1 MATGNKVREQLT
13 QKFLAALNQGRIPWE
28 ACWSQGRPENA
39 VTGKTYRGVNAIAL
53 SYAAD
58 ERGYADPRWCT
69 YNQAQQNGW
78 QVKKGETSAT
88 AVEYWAFY
96 DLKEKKLLSWQEMHD
111 KLKADP
117 DYEKHLQLRCR
128 IYPVFN
134 AQQIDGIPAL
144 EERRQTDIGIL
155 RQQRDALIR
164 NMGIRYEEYG
174 NRAFYSPS
182 MDRVVLPPEA
192 SFDDTYSYMATF
204 LHECG
209 HATGHPDRLNRDL
222 SGFKGSESYARE
234 ELRAEIAS
242 AFTAQSLGLQLTPSQ
257 LEHHTRL
264 HAAYIQSWAGIL
276 KDAPDELFRAIKAA
290 EEISDYLIEKGEF
303 NMEHKS
309 TPQLFKSETVQ
320 QRKIMEWLVE
330 QGITNNDITA
340 AQLTSPAMVRVTNP
354 AGQYMDVYCSQDSTV
369 RILDVTEER
378 EADLLQLFW
387 NETNDPETQG
397 WREELTADEAAMV
410 EQWDTQTAS
419 GFSKLASDILE
430 QSAPAEQILV
440 AIESTDDY
448 TDANFHAELHDME
461 KQNPDGS
468 YGTPVNYYRI
478 VKIGDSGRIE
488 VLDKNLVFPT
498 KVQAQAAAESI
509 PYAQLVDYDTLV
521 HEAGKNLTAKYTL
534 EEIPDSPDLRL
545 RFHGYGKI
553 QDYSSVEARPWQA
566 QISRIREI
574 TVDNGITEIGRNVLN
589 DYPAVE
595 EITWPASITHSDPHA
610 LWNCPNLKG
619 ISLPGGAQGRVSA
632 SGLHSPRAIMEL
644 AEKYPGLKIEQYE
657 EISAGLQ
664 QGLAADQ
671 VDMYAKPEFT
681 SAQMNAIRYCLSDGL
696 TADQLQ
702 LIVNP
707 AFDPIQIDIIR
718 SGFKYGMT
726 LEEVTQ
732 YARPEI
738 PAREML
744 DAYWSIRNNSSA
756 PDLMDENLSQGKE
769 APETMTVVMVE
780 PSRQAR
786 IIELPH
792 TLEAMQ
798 QTVGGSIEAAYPFED
813 PVAII
818 CNEEGK
824 LNGLPLNRA
833 LYGEGGDVYDVL
845 CGTFFVTGV
854 GTEDFC
860 SLSPDLAQKYLERF
874 KSPEQFFRINGHIVA
889 LKTEQEN
896 IGQVLDDYL
905 TGQSVSQGSEPAPVA
920 EAPTLNMG
928 G

>member
-1 MATGNKVREQLT
+1 MASSNKVREQLA
-13 QKFLAALNQGRIPWE
+13 QKFLAALDQGRIPWE

-58 ERGYADPRWCT
+58 DRGYTDPRWCT
-69 YNQAQQNGW
+69 YNQAQNNGW
-78 QVKKGETSAT
+78 QVRKGETSPIS
-88 AVEYWAFY
+88 VEYWAYY
-96 DLKEKKLLSWQEMHD
+96 DLKEKKLLSWQEMRD

-134 AQQIDGIPAL
+134 AQQIDGIPVL
-144 EERRQTDIGIL
+144 EERRHTDIGTL
-155 RQQRDALIR
+155 RQQRDTLIR
-164 NMGIRYEEYG
+164 NMGIGYEEYG
-174 NRAFYSPS
+174 NQAFYSPS
-182 MDRVVLPPEA
+182 LDRVVLPPEA

-209 HATGHPDRLNRDL
+209 HASGAAHRLNRDL
-222 SGFKGSESYARE
+222 SGFRGSESYARE

-257 LEHHTRL
+257 LEHHTQL
-264 HAAYIQSWAGIL
+264 HAAYIQSWASIL

-303 NMEHKS
+303 NMEQTQK
-309 TPQLFKSETVQ
+309 TPELKEWYIVEGNTDQLAIVPAEEVRGRQVIETF
-320 QRKIMEWLVE
+320 RCTGL
-330 QGITNNDITA
+330 
-340 AQLTSPAMVRVTNP
+340 
-354 AGQYMDVYCSQDSTV
+354 
-369 RILDVTEER
+369 LDATEKLHRYE
-378 EADLLQLFW
+378 ELQSCFW
-387 NETNDPETQG
+387 NETNDLETQE

-410 EQWDTQTAS
+410 EQWDLQSAN
-419 GFSKLASDILE
+419 GMSKLTSDILE
-430 QSAPAEQILV
+430 RSMPTEQIMV

-448 TDANFHAELHDME
+448 TDANFHAELIDM
-461 KQNPDGS
+461 KNPDGS
-468 YGTPVNYYRI
+468 WGTAVDYYRL

-488 VLDKNLVFPT
+488 VLDNDLVFPT
-498 KVQAQAAAESI
+498 KAQAKAAAESI
-509 PYAQLVDYDTLV
+509 PYARLVDYDTLV
-521 HEAGKNLTAKYTL
+521 HEVGKNLTAKYTL

-545 RFHGYGKI
+545 HFHGYGRI
-553 QDYSSVEARPWQA
+553 EGYSFPEARPWQA
-566 QISRIREI
+566 QIDRIREI
-574 TVDNGITEIGRNVLN
+574 SIDNGITEIGRNVLN
-589 DYPAVE
+589 DYPALE
-595 EITWPASITHSDPHA
+595 EITWPGSITRSDPFV
-610 LWNCPNLKG
+610 LQNCPNLKG
-619 ISLPGGAQGRVSA
+619 IAFPGAQGRVNTPD
-632 SGLHSPRAIMEL
+632 LHSPSEMLEL
-644 AEKYPGLKIEQYE
+644 AEKYPGLKIGQYE
-657 EISAGLQ
+657 EISAGLNN
-664 QGLAADQ
+664 GLTAEQ
-671 VDMYAKPEFT
+671 VDMYAKPEF
-681 SAQMNAIRYCLSDGL
+681 SAAQMNAIRYCLGAGL

-707 AFDPIQIDIIR
+707 AFDPVQIDIIH
-718 SGFKYGMT
+718 SGFQCGMT

-732 YARPEI
+732 YARPEL

-744 DAYWSIRNNSSA
+744 DAYWDIRNERSA
-756 PDLMDENLSQGKE
+756 QDLTGENLVQGNE
-769 APETMTVVMVE
+769 VPESMTVVMVE
-780 PSRQAR
+780 PDQQAR
-786 IIELPH
+786 NAELPH

-798 QTVGGSIEAAYPFED
+798 QAVGGSIKAVYPFDD
-813 PVAII
+813 PVAVI

-860 SLSPDLAQKYLERF
+860 SLSPDLAQKYLEQY

-896 IGQVLDDYL
+896 IGQALDNYL
-905 TGQSVSQGSEPAPVA
+905 AGQNASQGS
-920 EAPTLNMG
+920 APTPAAETPTLTMG